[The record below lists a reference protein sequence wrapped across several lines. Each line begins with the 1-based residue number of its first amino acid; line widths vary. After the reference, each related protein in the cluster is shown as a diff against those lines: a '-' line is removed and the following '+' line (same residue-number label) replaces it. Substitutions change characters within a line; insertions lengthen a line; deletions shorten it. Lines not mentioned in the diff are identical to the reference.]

1 MFDKNVKNHN
11 KNIFLAIP
19 VAVTAV
25 FTVSNIVIAQP
36 IVSMQSGTFVVANTT
51 ISAEEDEDPSSAKA
65 PAIWSPESDNS
76 LLENI
81 ISAEAHTLSVDEQA
95 FAQTM
100 NDFAGMVKYIEST
113 GKQSATN
120 PYSGAM
126 SYYQFLPNSV
136 ITAVNRLE
144 IFMTKHEMGRI
155 PMWAVNLRNDPK
167 SMYNL
172 SLERQ
177 TIIMLVN
184 IFEQRGS
191 DVYLAQ
197 MMSRDMNEAKNLYY
211 IYHHTAPDPA
221 TISLTEKTYDR
232 YFD

>member
-1 MFDKNVKNHN
+1 PK
-11 KNIFLAIP
+11 
-19 VAVTAV
+19 
-25 FTVSNIVIAQP
+25 
-36 IVSMQSGTFVVANTT
+36 AN
-51 ISAEEDEDPSSAKA
+51 
-65 PAIWSPESDNS
+65 NS

-81 ISAEAHTLSVDEQA
+81 ISAEAHALSVDEA
-95 FAQTM
+95 EFAETM

-113 GKQSATN
+113 GKKSATN

-136 ITAVNRLE
+136 VTAVNRLE
-144 IFMTKHEMGRI
+144 IFMNRYDMGRI
-155 PMWAVNLRNDPK
+155 PVWATNVRNNPK
-167 SMYNL
+167 LMYNL
-172 SLERQ
+172 TLEQQ
-177 TIIMLVN
+177 TVIMLVN

-197 MMSRDMNEAKNLYY
+197 MMAKDMEEAKNLYY

-221 TISLTEKTYDR
+221 TITLTEKTYDR